1 MIVDLITNSRCF
13 NVLCYLKS
21 GSWTVSQKKTL
32 GDGKT
37 LCQQLFRC
45 VFHRWALPG
54 SRHAPPGPVQQQQ
67 QRGVGH
73 QAEAQCQ
80 QGAVK
85 DGQTC
90 CGSARCRSDPAKRE
104 QTPRSPLFLSHS
116 PSERRGTRR
125 QMGEADPW
133 RFCQEQSL
141 KTVHDHINMHRPPS
155 LLPFS
160 STHHSIIPLLRS
172 HSAAVLRAKKK
183 KKALTVTHYFQQ
195 RTWQIENRGEG
206 VDSISSS
213 ERADG
218 DAEHLWLQG
227 PHSALKPAS
236 MFPVVG
242 FVHPS
247 PVQMWN
253 IFFKEL
259 PTNILIFYTQT
270 WHLIIFILRLLG
282 FLNLGNS
289 FSL

>member
-1 MIVDLITNSRCF
+1 ME
-13 NVLCYLKS
+13 VLNGFSEEDTWRRQNTLPTAFSVCVPQVSTAWIQTRTSWTCTTATAVGS
-21 GSWTVSQKKTL
+21 GSSSWGPTPAGGCEGWTDVL
-32 GDGKT
+32 W
-37 LCQQLFRC
+37 F
-45 VFHRWALPG
+45 G
-54 SRHAPPGPVQQQQ
+54 SLQMDKS
-67 QRGVGH
+67 
-73 QAEAQCQ
+73 E
-80 QGAVK
+80 
-85 DGQTC
+85 
-90 CGSARCRSDPAKRE
+90 PAKRE

-141 KTVHDHINMHRPPS
+141 KTVHDHINMHRPPLPS
-155 LLPFS
+155 PFS

-183 KKALTVTHYFQQ
+183 KPLTVTHYFQQ
-195 RTWQIENRGEG
+195 RTWRIENRGEG
-206 VDSISSS
+206 VDPISSS

-253 IFFKEL
+253 IFL
-259 PTNILIFYTQT
+259 RNCPPIF
-270 WHLIIFILRLLG
+270 
-282 FLNLGNS
+282 
-289 FSL
+289 